1 MQQEFAGTIRTGGP
15 ALRRFGDHANGLGK
29 LARKLRVVGQFE
41 VEAALRRHMAR

>member
-1 MQQEFAGTIRTGGP
+1 
-15 ALRRFGDHANGLGK
+15 LGK